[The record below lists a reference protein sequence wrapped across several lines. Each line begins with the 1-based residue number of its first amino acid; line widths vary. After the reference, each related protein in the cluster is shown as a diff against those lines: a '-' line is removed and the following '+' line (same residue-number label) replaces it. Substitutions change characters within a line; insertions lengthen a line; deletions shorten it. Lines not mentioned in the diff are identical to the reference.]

1 MGEWLHCLLE
11 FHYPGQQIRLSTE
24 LLPTPYEPTC
34 VEG

>member
-11 FHYPGQQIRLSTE
+11 LDYHGQQIRLSTE
-24 LLPTPYEPTC
+24 LPPTPNEPTG